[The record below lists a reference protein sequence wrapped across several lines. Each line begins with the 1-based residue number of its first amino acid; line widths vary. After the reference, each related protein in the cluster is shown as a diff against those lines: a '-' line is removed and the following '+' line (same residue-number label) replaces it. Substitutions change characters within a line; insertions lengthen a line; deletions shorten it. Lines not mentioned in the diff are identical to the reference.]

1 MTHQYQQKPVN
12 ALSSGRFLPLL
23 ILLFIGSGCAALI
36 YEVVWFH
43 MLQLIIGS
51 SAVSIGV
58 LLATFMG
65 GMCVGSLVASP
76 LISRRYHPLRVY
88 ALLELG
94 IGVLGI
100 FVFVILPYA
109 GGLYIAIGGEG
120 VSNLLIRGI
129 LCAVCLLLPTIMM
142 GATLPAIARW
152 VEATPM
158 GMSWLGFFY
167 SGNIAGAVLGCLLA
181 GFYLLRMHDV
191 ATATYLAAA
200 INSLAAL
207 LGLAISKFAHY
218 KTDVTELHATPASIP
233 TGSWSVLLTIMLSG
247 MAALTAEVVWTRL
260 LSLILGATVY
270 AFSLIL
276 AAFLLGLGIGSGI
289 GSILARLIANSRAAL
304 GWCQFLLIAGIVW
317 AAYSM
322 TNLLPYWSIDSRLM
336 TTPAMKFQFD
346 LLRCLCAVLPA
357 ACLWGAS
364 FPLALAGIV
373 ARRHDPGRLVGAVY
387 AANTV
392 GAIIGSLS
400 ASLLVISWLGT
411 QGAQRIIIV
420 LTGIGALLML
430 SLFASGRAKKQAN
443 RFRKMTWIGLTIA
456 LSALAV
462 WKVAAIPWTL
472 VAYGRSIESFRKD
485 PGELIYM
492 GEGMNSSMAV
502 SRQSN
507 GALAY
512 HNAGKVQASSSFQ
525 DMRLQRMLGHLSTLV
540 PQNPSSVLVI
550 GCGSGATAGAVSIDP
565 AVRRVTIAELERL
578 VPQAA
583 STYFHQHNF
592 DVIRN
597 PKVQVVIDDARH
609 YLITTKEKFD
619 AITSDPFDPWVKG
632 AAMLYTEEFFELLK
646 QRLNPGG
653 VVTVFVQFYQS
664 SAEAVK
670 SEFATFFRVFPK
682 GTVWANTHESMGYD
696 VVLLGQVQPTP
707 IDLDATEKRLSRRE
721 YTLITQSLRDIGFN
735 SATELFSTFGG
746 VGEDLKPWLQDA
758 QINRDRN
765 LRLQYLAGLAPERH
779 QQDVIY
785 REMLKFRRFPET
797 LFTGS
802 SQHLHELRE
811 ALEGDLY

>member
-1 MTHQYQQKPVN
+1 MIRQYQQKPVN
-12 ALSSGRFLPLL
+12 TQSSDRYLPLL
-23 ILLFIGSGCAALI
+23 ILLFIGSGCAALV
-36 YEVVWFH
+36 YEIVWFH

-65 GMCVGSLVASP
+65 GMCIGSLVASP
-76 LISRRYHPLRVY
+76 VISKRYHPLRVY
-88 ALLELG
+88 AFLELS

-100 FVFVILPYA
+100 LVFVILPYA

-120 VSNLLIRGI
+120 IANLLIRGI

-152 VEATPM
+152 VEATPQ

-181 GFYLLRMHDV
+181 GFYLLRVYDV

-200 INSLAAL
+200 INFSAAL
-207 LGLAISKFAHY
+207 LGFAISKFAHY
-218 KTDVTELHATPASIP
+218 KADVTEPYPTYDSIP
-233 TGSWSVLLTIMLSG
+233 TGAWAVLLTIMLSG
-247 MAALTAEVVWTRL
+247 TAALTAEVVWTRL

-289 GSILARLIANSRAAL
+289 GSVLARLITNSRAAL

-322 TNLLPYWSIDSRLM
+322 TNLLPYWSIGSGLM

-346 LLRCLCAVLPA
+346 LLRCLSAVLPS

-387 AANTV
+387 AANTI

-400 ASLLVISWLGT
+400 ASLLIISWLGT
-411 QGAQRIIIV
+411 HGAQQIMIV
-420 LTGIGALLML
+420 LTGVGALLML
-430 SLFASGRAKKQAN
+430 SLFANEGTKKQAI
-443 RFRKMTWIGLTIA
+443 RFRKMTWVGLTIA

-472 VAYGRSIESFRKD
+472 VAYGRSIGSYRED

-502 SRQSN
+502 SRQPT

-512 HNAGKVQASSSFQ
+512 HNAGKIQASSSFE

-540 PQNPSSVLVI
+540 PRNPRSVLII

-565 AVRRVTIAELERL
+565 AVRHVTIAELERL

-583 STYFHQHNF
+583 STYFHQYNF

-609 YLITTKEKFD
+609 YLITSKKKFD

-670 SEFATFFRVFPK
+670 SEFATFFKVFPK

-696 VVLLGQVQPTP
+696 VVLLGQIQPTP
-707 IDLDATEKRLSRRE
+707 IDLDAIEERLSRPE
-721 YTLITQSLRDIGFN
+721 YALMAQSLRDIGFN

-746 VGEDLKPWLQDA
+746 VGEDLKPWLQNA

-765 LRLQYLAGLAPERH
+765 LRLQYLAGLDPGRY
-779 QQDVIY
+779 QQDLIY
-785 REMLKFRRFPET
+785 REMLEFRRFPET
-797 LFTGS
+797 LFSGS
-802 SQHLHELRE
+802 PGRLSDLK
-811 ALEGDLY
+811 AAITGDLY